1 MAERRWAVVGIGA
14 IGAVL
19 AAALLQKDQETV
31 LVTPSA
37 AKRQALAEGGIQV
50 SGALEFAAKP
60 RHLLASARELARFAP
75 QVIFIATKTF
85 HLASVLE
92 DLAPVV
98 GPDTVLV
105 SCHNGLGTEDVI
117 AERFGPK
124 AALRM
129 SMNYGVAMTGPAR
142 VSAAF
147 FNRPNPL
154 GVMDPA
160 RRQLGQEIAATL
172 SAAGLDSELV
182 EDIKLLV
189 WKKMV
194 MKCTMAGICAV
205 TDRTIRGC
213 LDFPPTREIADAC
226 FAEILAV
233 AKAMGYDL
241 GPDYMTQ
248 ALGYLEKVGQHKDS
262 MCVDLA
268 NRTRTEID
276 FLGGKVVEYARRHG
290 LVVPYYQ
297 TMTNLVRALED
308 GYLAGGTP
316 SAG

>member
-1 MAERRWAVVGIGA
+1 MAERRLAVVGIGA

-19 AAALLQKDQETV
+19 AAALLDQDQETV
-31 LVTPSA
+31 LVAPSA

-50 SGALEFAAKP
+50 SGAFKYQARP
-60 RHLLASARELARFAP
+60 RHVCARASDLAAFAP

-85 HLASVLE
+85 HLATVLD
-92 DLAPVV
+92 DLAGVV

-117 AERFGPK
+117 AERFGAR
-124 AALRM
+124 AAMRM
-129 SMNYGVAMTGPAR
+129 SMNYGVAMTGPAS
-142 VSAAF
+142 VHAAF

-154 GVMDPA
+154 GVLEA
-160 RRQLGQEIAATL
+160 ANRGLGQELAALLTK
-172 SAAGLDSELV
+172 AGLDTELV

-194 MKCTMAGICAV
+194 MKCTMANICAV

-213 LDFPPTREIADAC
+213 LEFPPTRQIADTC

-241 GPDYMTQ
+241 GPGYMTQ
-248 ALGYLEKVGQHKDS
+248 AFAYLDKVGQHKDS

-276 FLGGKVVEYARRHG
+276 FLGGKVVEYARKVG
-290 LVVPYYQ
+290 VPVPGYEI
-297 TMTNLVRALED
+297 MTNLVRSLED
-308 GYLAGGTP
+308 GYLG
-316 SAG
+316 SK